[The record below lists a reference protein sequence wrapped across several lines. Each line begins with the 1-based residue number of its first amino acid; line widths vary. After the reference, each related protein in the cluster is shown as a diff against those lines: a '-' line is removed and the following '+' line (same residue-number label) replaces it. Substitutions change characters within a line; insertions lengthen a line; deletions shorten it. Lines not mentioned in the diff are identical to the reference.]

1 MSTINRSFN
10 IRFPLARLALV
21 TGVSLGVW
29 AASLAPVWAQD
40 VVAPEVENSRYSFSG
55 VINSS
60 AVFVRSG
67 AGENFYPT
75 MKLDKGAAVTVVGI
89 RFDWLKI
96 TPPDGSFAYVAKAFV
111 EQRGDGSVGRLSKG
125 DVRVRAGSNLNDMK
139 TIVLTTLDE
148 GTDVTILGEKDE
160 YYKIVPPPGTFYYV
174 NKQFV
179 DPVKPLAEL
188 APGTGGSGAAPVYTE
203 IPPPVENR
211 SPVATTETPGATGA
225 NGSTSANGAT
235 GAMTGTVTGTE
246 PPATG
251 TAGASTAQ
259 PTDTTASAAATQP
272 SADLLFEQAELALK
286 EADTKPL
293 EDQPVDELLKQYT
306 ELAKT
311 NQLPESLRRIVDFR
325 IATLTSRSQAKV
337 QVLSVR
343 ETQRAMGQKRQ
354 ALKAEHEELL
364 ERIKASDVQIY
375 TAVGTLQTS
384 SLQQGGMTL
393 YRLTDPANGR
403 TVVYL
408 RSNDERMP
416 RMIGQFIGVKGEVV
430 TDQQLSLRVITPTDM
445 QTVDPNKLF
454 TSVAATIVPP
464 SLLSKA
470 AGQ

>member
-10 IRFPLARLALV
+10 VRFPLARV
-21 TGVSLGVW
+21 TGVALSVLF
-29 AASLAPVWAQD
+29 ASTAPVWAQD

-188 APGTGGSGAAPVYTE
+188 APGTGGAGAAPVYTE
-203 IPPPVENR
+203 ITPPVENR

-235 GAMTGTVTGTE
+235 GATGAMTGTE

-286 EADTKPL
+286 DADTKPL
-293 EDQPVDELLKQYT
+293 EEQPVDELLKQYT

-364 ERIKASDVQIY
+364 ERIKASDVQVY

-430 TDQQLSLRVITPTDM
+430 TDQQLSLRVITSTDM